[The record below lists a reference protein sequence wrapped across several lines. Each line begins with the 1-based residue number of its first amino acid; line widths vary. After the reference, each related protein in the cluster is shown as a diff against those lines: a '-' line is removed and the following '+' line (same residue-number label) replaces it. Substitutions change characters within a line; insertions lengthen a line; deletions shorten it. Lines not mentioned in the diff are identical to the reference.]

1 MGQATLFKLR
11 MDDSDAGRGSHT
23 HVPAESDSLQKN
35 ERLACIGLLTAAI
48 AHDINNPIGSALLA
62 AETAL
67 AIKGTAGSAE
77 QLAACLTNIVAS
89 LDRCGRIVKTLMRY
103 TREEPVEKQACSIN
117 DVVEQAMDIS
127 RPYGD
132 AHGADLRLDLD
143 PEAPLAPMSPLE
155 IELVLVNLI
164 RNAIEAG
171 DGRVVISVGTSAI
184 EDGVR
189 VVVRDNGR
197 GMTEEQ
203 LAHVFDPL
211 FTTRRRVGGSG
222 LGMSIALGI
231 VQSHDGWMR
240 IQSEEGKG
248 TAVTID
254 LPVAANPT
262 EPDTANGGR
271 NCHGSN
277 PDCRG

>member
-1 MGQATLFKLR
+1 MGHAALFNLR
-11 MDDSDAGRGSHT
+11 MDDSDAGRGSRA
-23 HVPAESDSLQKN
+23 PAESDSLQKN
-35 ERLACIGLLTAAI
+35 ERLACIGLLAAAI

-67 AIKGTAGSAE
+67 AVKDTAGSAE
-77 QLAACLTNIVAS
+77 QLTSCLTNIVTS

-103 TREEPVEKQACSIN
+103 TRQEPSEKQACNIN
-117 DVVEQAMDIS
+117 DVAEQAVDIS

-132 AHGADLRLDLD
+132 SHGADLRLDLD

-171 DGRVVISVGTSAI
+171 DGRVVVSVSTAAI

-203 LAHVFDPL
+203 LAHAFDPL
-211 FTTRRRVGGSG
+211 FTTRRHVGGSG
-222 LGMSIALGI
+222 LGMSIAQGI
-231 VQSHDGWMR
+231 VQSHDGRLR

-254 LPVAANPT
+254 LPV
-262 EPDTANGGR
+262 TANSLEADGKPGAQ
-271 NCHGSN
+271 SSWLES
-277 PDCRG
+277 